1 MKRLIVGSL
10 SLLLISTVG
19 ASVVRAEPSA
29 YNPAVVGKT
38 PSYVGVTPFN
48 LVNLAY
54 QGQLQDQGIPSY
66 QDLILAYQAKQISAE
81 DIVRSGV
88 QSKRLPSQ
96 LLSDKGYLNAV
107 KTQLDSFRTTQN
119 Y

>member
-19 ASVVRAEPSA
+19 ASVVRAESSA
-29 YNPAVVGKT
+29 YNPAVSGKT
-38 PSYVGVTPFN
+38 PSYVGITPFN

-66 QDLILAYQAKQISAE
+66 QDLISAYQAKQISAE
-81 DIVRSGV
+81 DIVRSAV
-88 QSKRLPSQ
+88 QSKKLPSQ
-96 LLSDKGYLNAV
+96 LLSDKAYLNAV